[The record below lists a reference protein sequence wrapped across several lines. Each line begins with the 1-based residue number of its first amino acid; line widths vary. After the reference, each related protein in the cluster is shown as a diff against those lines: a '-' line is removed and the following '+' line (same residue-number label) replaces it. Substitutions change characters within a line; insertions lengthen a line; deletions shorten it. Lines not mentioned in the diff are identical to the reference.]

1 MNILILED
9 EDDKYNNIS
18 ASVEKV
24 FNNRTINIQRCKDIN
39 SAMRAIGAGN
49 IDLIIAD
56 LLVPQIQG
64 QVEIDAS
71 AQLCDILEK
80 QPSAKRAKWIV
91 VSRFDNALAGARQIF
106 SVHGVAIINY
116 ADEDRWRAALE
127 ACLNTIAGATQFD
140 FVVFC
145 ALEKERKG
153 FTHVH
158 NATLG
163 DTLSLGGLNCQH
175 LSIQGYHGLCIRTP
189 QMGLVDS
196 AIACSRALEMF
207 RPKAVAMSG
216 ICGGRSSEVAIGDLV
231 IPETCW
237 NYQSGKFTKG
247 ALIFEP
253 VSVPIPNWVSTEL
266 AQLIDHEAVNT
277 IYDDLT
283 IGDEYSRGLCMQ
295 PMVSGSSVVADASM
309 VDEIG
314 LQHRKVAGIDMEM
327 YSIFRAA
334 WQFYDNQAVYFGAK
348 TVVDLADK
356 EKSDSYHANGCAI
369 SARFVALALVK
380 ILDRHLDKI
389 S

>member
-9 EDDKYNNIS
+9 EDDKYNNIYS
-18 ASVEKV
+18 SVEMV
-24 FNNRTINIQRCKDIN
+24 FNNRRINIQRCVDIN
-39 SAMRAIGAGN
+39 SAMRAIGSGN
-49 IDLIIAD
+49 KDLIIAD

-71 AQLCDILEK
+71 AQLCDILER

-116 ADEDRWRAALE
+116 ADENRWKAALE
-127 ACLNTIAGATQFD
+127 SCLNTIAGATQFD

-145 ALEKERKG
+145 ALEKERKAYSY
-153 FTHVH
+153 VP

-175 LSIQGYHGLCIRTP
+175 LSIGDYHGLCIRTP

-207 RPKAVAMSG
+207 RPKAVTMSG

-231 IPETCW
+231 IPEACW
-237 NYQSGKFTKG
+237 NYQAGKFAKG

-253 VSVPIPNWVSTEL
+253 VSVPIPSWVNTEL
-266 AQLIDHEAVNT
+266 AQLIDQDIVHT
-277 IYDDLT
+277 IYDGLS
-283 IGDEYSRGLCMQ
+283 IGEEFSREFCMQ

-309 VDEIG
+309 VDDIG

-334 WQFYDNQAVYFGAK
+334 WQFYDKQAVYFGAK

-356 EKSDSYHANGCAI
+356 EKSDSYHANGCVI
-369 SARFVALALVK
+369 SARFVALALEK
-380 ILDRHLDKI
+380 ILGKSL
-389 S
+389 